1 MSPVRLG
8 YWLPAITAA
17 QQNEESATRNRR
29 NRHTCRECAWDVYE
43 EHAEMVLKRQKAV
56 KKFTAFLYSDRESN
70 PDLLFRR
77 ELFYP
82 LNYQS
87 CLYV

>member
-43 EHAEMVLKRQKAV
+43 EHAEIVLKRQKAV
-56 KKFTAFLYSDRESN
+56 KILPFCTPTGNRTRIYSLGESC
-70 PDLLFRR
+70 
-77 ELFYP
+77 
-82 LNYQS
+82 S
-87 CLYV
+87 IH